1 MCGII
6 AAINCSHYSRDSED
20 FLSNAI
26 LVGAVRGQDST
37 GLVQTDRKNKIYT
50 HKLAISGSAFL
61 NNNTTQAFIKDAS
74 RSPITIIHHRAA
86 TVGSVNANNAH
97 PFICDMSSVNP
108 ATKKEHVLVGVHNGS
123 LVNWKTKPKA
133 AEFEVDSNWALA
145 HIAQHG
151 VEAFEDIEGPYC
163 FMWVDNKTPNRLMVA
178 RNHGRPMHAV
188 FSKDRKEVFFASEAG
203 MLAWLCERNR
213 ITTEDNIMVLGTDTL
228 YTFDTNGPTVTIT
241 TTDIPKKVT
250 VAQSHTAHT
259 PVAPGINRQA
269 SMLNDEGRI
278 FIDKIKAAAKYD
290 PNATKLLEEVIDKAI
305 ADITSEVAAEETPWE
320 DDPLNN
326 VTDCV
331 PNDWFSDRNATAGEK
346 TKATEWGLFRELQW
360 FQGVAYDNETGE
372 VLGDIEVWDRD
383 HGKVKYAGVI
393 RGCSQARANSEYI
406 QSTLSHSTNGNWVV
420 VIGAREE
427 KQLGKVLVV
436 AELNQAGRAGL
447 ERMYAAH

>member
-6 AAINCSHYSRDSED
+6 AAINCGHYSRDSED

-86 TVGSVNANNAH
+86 TVGSINADNAH
-97 PFICDMSSVNP
+97 PFICDMSSANSV
-108 ATKKEHVLVGVHNGS
+108 TKKEHVLVGVHNGS
-123 LVNWKTKPKA
+123 LVNWKTKPEA

-145 HIAQHG
+145 HIARHG

-213 ITTEDNIMVLGTDTL
+213 IATEDNIMVLGTDTL
-228 YTFDTNGPTVTIT
+228 YTFDTNGPTVAIT
-241 TTDIPKKVT
+241 TTDIPKKAA
-250 VAQSHTAHT
+250 VAQSYTTHTAVV
-259 PVAPGINRQA
+259 PVVNRQP
-269 SMLNDEGRI
+269 SMLNDDGKT

-290 PNATKLLEEVIDKAI
+290 PKAPVLNTEVIDATIK
-305 ADITSEVAAEETPWE
+305 DITDDSGEEPWTVSSDGEFVA
-320 DDPLNN
+320 DR
-326 VTDCV
+326 V
-331 PNDWFSDRNATAGEK
+331 PTDWFSDRNATHAEK
-346 TKATEWGLFRELQW
+346 NKAKELDLFRELQW
-360 FQGVAYDNETGE
+360 FQGVAYDDQTGE
-372 VLGDIEVWDRD
+372 VLGDIEVWDKVN
-383 HGKVKYAGVI
+383 GKVKYAGVI
-393 RGCSQARANSEYI
+393 RGCSQARANAEYI
-406 QSTLSHSTNGNWVV
+406 QTNLSKAISGNWVV
-420 VIGAREE
+420 VVGAREE

-447 ERMYAAH
+447 ERMYSSH